1 MTQKNFFRTVVIRTL
16 IVCFWFFVSILF
28 LLVPTIP
35 TGIAE
40 KKSITVLS
48 WPTLIDADQ
57 LKKFEDETGI
67 KVYLRYFENNEELY
81 AKVKES
87 GGVGYDL
94 IMPSDYL
101 LDEMIKQNLVKK
113 IDRSKITFFS
123 DLYPHLVGQY
133 FDEKNEYSVP
143 FFWSI
148 YGLAIDKEHFG
159 TRQPEPSWSLVFDPA
174 LAQPHTCMIDDARE
188 LIMIAAQYLYGSS
201 VALTQAQFDEIQAL
215 LVRQRQWIEMYTEER
230 SNYMLSSKASSVAV
244 VFSAIIARS
253 MRVNPNIGFMIP
265 KEGSFMVIDSF
276 VMPKQTVKDEYVYKF
291 LNYMYRVDVL
301 KESIKKYGFFSPIK
315 DAALEAAN
323 PTIPLPTQEQL
334 AKVEFFRNVLPK
346 KEVSDI
352 WIALKA

>member
-1 MTQKNFFRTVVIRTL
+1 MTKKMVLRTIVIRTL
-16 IVCFWFFVSILF
+16 IVCFWFGVSILF
-28 LLVPTIP
+28 LLIPSIP
-35 TGIAE
+35 TGITE

-48 WPTLIDADQ
+48 WPTLIDAEQ
-57 LKKFEDETGI
+57 LKQFEQETGI

-101 LDEMIKQNLVKK
+101 LEEMIKQNLVKK
-113 IDRSKITFFS
+113 IDRSKITFFN

-159 TRQPEPSWSLVFDPA
+159 AKQPEPSWSLVFDPK

-188 LIMIAAQYLYGSS
+188 LIMIAAQYLYGS
-201 VALTQAQFDEIQAL
+201 AAMLTQAQFDEIQAL
-215 LVRQRQWIEMYTEER
+215 LVQQKQWIEMYTEER

-253 MRVNPNIGFMIP
+253 MRSNPNIGFMIP
-265 KEGSFMVIDSF
+265 REGSFMVIDSF
-276 VMPKQTVKDEYVYKF
+276 VMPKPTVKDAYVYQF
-291 LNYMYRVDVL
+291 LNFIYRTDVL
-301 KESIKKYGFFSPIK
+301 KEGIKKYGFLSPIK
-315 DAALEAAN
+315 NELLEAN
-323 PTIPLPTQEQL
+323 SIIPLPTQEQL
-334 AKVEFFRNVLPK
+334 KKIEFFRNILPK